1 VGLFL
6 PGWGAPPALY
16 RAGLPP
22 GWIALDPPDFDRSHF
37 SFGRYRDWALG
48 ELQCFEGPCVI
59 GGHSMGGAMAICVAA
74 TRPELVAR
82 LVLVSPA
89 GLPLTKP
96 ISRSLAD
103 FTLQL
108 VGGRYPIGRAL
119 DGIRDA
125 LSAPRAALS
134 VARSVHDLDLS
145 SEMRAVRD
153 QGVSSAVIGCSSD
166 SLVTAAH
173 CQRAALLLG
182 ATYRELALAGG
193 HMWMLRNWSLFR
205 DELAAG

>member
-1 VGLFL
+1 
-6 PGWGAPPALY
+6 
-16 RAGLPP
+16 
-22 GWIALDPPDFDRSHF
+22 
-37 SFGRYRDWALG
+37 
-48 ELQCFEGPCVI
+48 VI

-74 TRPELVAR
+74 ARPELVAR

-108 VGGRYPIGRAL
+108 AGGRYPIGHAL
-119 DGIRDA
+119 DGIRDT
-125 LSAPRAALS
+125 LSAPRAAFS

-153 QGVSSAVIGCSSD
+153 QGVPSAVIGCSSD
-166 SLVTAAH
+166 SLVTVAH
-173 CQRAALLLG
+173 CRRAALLLG